1 MFTGSD
7 VTDENRDTDLKVK
20 KLVVY
25 WLKLV
30 DFYVGRTLTELEL
43 RFPNLFPTLYRFEG
57 FIRDFSQ
64 ALRILEHFFN
74 NRKLKPL

>member
-43 RFPNLFPTLYRFEG
+43 RFPNLFPTLYRFVG